1 MCLVGVTRSKPFG
14 MGELE
19 SSCPF
24 NAVSVSFARLLLFG
38 VASALV
44 LALGSASAGAQGL
57 GAARALALMA
67 APYLTACA
75 GGLMCARRAAGPDA
89 GRAAV
94 AWASSVTA
102 ASALL
107 FYAAPVAYA
116 AASAWAWCLA
126 CLASGFWCAS
136 EVHAWLGEGARGF
149 APRREDVRS
158 PLDI

>member
-1 MCLVGVTRSKPFG
+1 MR
-14 MGELE
+14 
-19 SSCPF
+19 
-24 NAVSVSFARLLLFG
+24 
-38 VASALV
+38 
-44 LALGSASAGAQGL
+44 
-57 GAARALALMA
+57 ARALALMA

-136 EVHAWLGEGARGF
+136 EVRAWLGEGARGF
-149 APRREDVRS
+149 APRRGDVRS